1 MASKMESKMMIFW
14 CFFEKGDFG
23 KYALGLQWG
32 HDFEGSGKPKCEE
45 KSISKSLKKWLA
57 KNIEI

>member
-1 MASKMESKMMIFW
+1 MESKMMSFL

-23 KYALGLQWG
+23 KYALGLRWE

-45 KSISKSLKKWLA
+45 KFISKSLKK
-57 KNIEI
+57 